1 MPAESSDIA
10 ADMNRGAQASTRHP
24 APIATAQTVH
34 PSEESLPQREHKLE
48 AAHGNISSPQPTY
61 TLNEILAEYKT
72 GSQQKL
78 RLASHLAYPPERPYV
93 QDLEQLVGDL
103 AARMIK
109 AVPDEIQKISPE
121 DVVIRLVDRPS
132 VNAYVMSSN
141 SGRFEIFINRGL
153 IEEFLTAPEFQ
164 KENLCIDALAGVVA
178 HEICHTNFKRRFQG
192 HANSMLQEE
201 YCDILP
207 AKMLERI
214 GLRPEVMST
223 LCDLFV
229 RVSGE
234 PGARKID
241 RSEPHASSPIRKE
254 IYEKGAWH
262 EYEKARRKAAI
273 PGVARDID
281 VQRSN
286 LRERLESISKN
297 AAQERIISPILH
309 DLLQRGFAS
318 ATCDEK
324 LGLLNQF
331 MTAHRTFLSDCHV
344 STISTELCSLSTE
357 ALKEAQCP
365 RSTYGQHP
373 LFIQLSEMLYR
384 QSNPDHARWLYQGVS
399 RALELSQF
407 GAFEKA
413 DEAYCSLIDARSKE
427 SVRDALEQCQTLLK
441 YSVQPTLS
449 NESWRGTLL
458 PQAQERLRETFNDAD
473 FDRLR
478 NGQTI
483 PFPFLAHHQ
492 LQRELTDG
500 ALRRGDPVQ
509 ERLLNSSRTFYYNSG
524 IARATDQ
531 LLGERTER
539 GSVDILL
546 DFSSPRQSLCDG
558 LETRSLEAFAISIDG
573 GITLQYPSRNQVGN
587 DGTFEAGAE
596 RETNFATFLAT
607 RGSSLI
613 EEAQQLTSS
622 TIFPFIEKNACL
634 IMPQVHPVGM
644 LSPELTASSQALA
657 RTVFDR
663 LNHLL
668 ETNPSEGF
676 RQAAIDLLTKLE
688 PARHSHHLSVY
699 TAYHQSVFSS
709 VNGCRVDPNHPFLK
723 TILEN
728 PTGLLTNAQQL
739 ASISILNGLEGKRY
753 HRITGPDLRTAFAA
767 AVGGEERLRKLFG
780 IRADLPPDQFIEGL
794 VRVPRMICSLVW
806 ELSDEA
812 IALREIRGQYIDD
825 YLLSHSN
832 LALSFAQLHAL
843 YDLCAGTQSQPVARR
858 IQGLALAIA
867 RDLDLAQLSNE
878 ELMDTYQRLTVL
890 GVIDRS
896 VALETRFNAEIAD
909 RLTSL
914 KDIAVRNEALRM
926 LVYPRPFTVN
936 EVNRKVSFLS
946 QYDTGRFSRILEVS
960 SMYVPRTVDPN
971 FERLVVREVVR
982 LSADRIRLATGK
994 RFDDGSE
1001 AFLSEAQNLLRE
1013 FDQGWLPPALRSQV
1027 LRGLADELLTQ
1038 RKVSFLFRDNLLANS
1053 KYQSR
1058 CTFASAMQ
1066 ASHRTEATAMLT
1078 NAASVEA
1085 HNALIELKDRSEK
1098 DLRNSLFSFLL
1109 ARNSSAHLENVSGLL
1124 LKKLEG
1130 HNSDEK
1136 AHPLIF
1142 RELGITGISGF
1153 SSPEGRENQKE
1164 IIEYHLRSLHQRFQ
1178 ELDVRARGAALSLLA
1193 VDSNASEESFAKF
1206 RDEFL
1211 IPRILPKN
1219 GPYNEL
1225 LLAGIKDYFEFY
1237 SNAVHHKYM
1246 VACAILASAQE
1257 QGSKN
1262 SPLATVG
1269 LVARSFLGAHGT
1281 AGYKLL
1287 QRIRNHPSTP
1297 QEIKDVLHNVL
1308 DETISLSR
1316 WTIHERIAEY
1326 GPTGAT
1332 EHWVGRAKAGSMCL
1346 SVPVTKR
1353 DGSESFLSIIHPGAH
1368 VDSLYWLQNFATM
1381 AANLSKINPSLGI
1394 IAPMALQTR
1403 RLIENET
1410 DFDGSPRIQQTVAED
1425 AYTYSMVLPQDK
1437 IRVSSSCAPLIS
1449 AEGKKHSTDFMKS
1462 SGNKEAGRVCGQSL
1476 LEMVAELREKSA
1488 SGEWSRA
1495 ESAQRLTVL
1504 KAVAFS
1510 VAANEVRLIASGR
1523 GKDHDRHPGNY
1534 LIDIQGG
1541 GPGSET
1547 IVDIRHFDFGC
1558 TDTQPPSA
1566 NSLKEAGVTL
1576 QRAVDSLSVWTLL
1589 FNRTSITDSIAGA
1602 LFEKGTYV
1610 PEVASIPLGLLAAT
1624 GANERISIG
1633 GRNRQLLEPADLMR
1647 ALKVGLESASIP
1659 KQLSITPKGI
1669 TGWVMSRGFQR
1680 IDTRGVTFK

>member
-34 PSEESLPQREHKLE
+34 PSEESLPQREDKLE

-121 DVVIRLVDRPS
+121 DVVIRLVDKPS

-164 KENLCIDALAGVVA
+164 EGDLCIDALAGVVA

-281 VQRSN
+281 VQRSH

-331 MTAHRTFLSDCHV
+331 MTAHRTFLLDCHV

-441 YSVQPTLS
+441 YSVQPTNS

-458 PQAQERLRETFNDAD
+458 PHARERLRETFNDAD
-473 FDRLR
+473 FERLR
-478 NGQTI
+478 DGQTI
-483 PFPFLAHHQ
+483 PFPFLAHYQ
-492 LQRELTDG
+492 VQRELADD
-500 ALRRGDPVQ
+500 ALRRGAQQKPFNAST
-509 ERLLNSSRTFYYNSG
+509 LFYYNSG
-524 IARATDQ
+524 ISNATE
-531 LLGERTER
+531 G
-539 GSVDILL
+539 LL
-546 DFSSPRQSLCDG
+546 DERIAGRQFDTASPKESLCDG
-558 LETRSLEAFAISIDG
+558 LETRSLEAFAISVDG
-573 GITLQYPSRNQVGN
+573 GITLKYPSRNQVET
-587 DGTFEAGAE
+587 DGKFEAGAE
-596 RETNFATFLAT
+596 RETRFATFLAT

-613 EEAQQLTSS
+613 EVAQQLTTS
-622 TIFPFIEKNACL
+622 TIFTFIDQNAYL

-644 LSPELTASSQALA
+644 LSKELAASSQELA
-657 RTVFDR
+657 RAVFQR

-668 ETNPSEGF
+668 ETNPNKGF
-676 RQAAIDLLTKLE
+676 KDAAINLLTKFE
-688 PARHSHHLSVY
+688 PTSHSQYLPVY
-699 TAYHQSVFSS
+699 MAYHQSVFSS
-709 VNGCRVDPNHPFLK
+709 VKGCRVDPNHPLLR

-728 PTGLLTNAQQL
+728 QTGLLTNAQQL
-739 ASISILNGLEGKRY
+739 ASISILNGFEGKDYR
-753 HRITGPDLRTAFAA
+753 RITGPELRTAFAA
-767 AVGGEERLRKLFG
+767 AVGGEERLRNLFG
-780 IRADLPPDQFIEGL
+780 VRPDLPPDQFIEGL
-794 VRVPRMICSLVW
+794 VRVPRMAQSLAG
-806 ELSDEA
+806 SNNDEA

-825 YLLSHSN
+825 YLFSQPNLVLS
-832 LALSFAQLHAL
+832 LAQLHAL
-843 YDLCAGTQSQPVARR
+843 YDLCSGTQNRPVATG
-858 IQGLALAIA
+858 IQGLALAVA
-867 RDLDLAQLSNE
+867 SGLDLSQLSNQ
-878 ELMDTYQRLTVL
+878 ELLDTYQRLTVM

-896 VALETRFNAEIAD
+896 VSLETRFNAEIAGH
-909 RLTSL
+909 LTSL
-914 KDIAVRNEALRM
+914 KDIAARDEVLRM

-936 EVNRKVSFLS
+936 EGNAQLFFIS
-946 QYDTGRFSRILEVS
+946 QYDTGRFTKILEVS
-960 SMYVPRTVDPN
+960 SMYAPRTVDPT
-971 FERLVVREVVR
+971 FERIVVRELVR

-1001 AFLSEAQNLLRE
+1001 VFLSEAQNLLRE

-1027 LRGLADELLTQ
+1027 LRGLADKLLTQ

-1219 GPYNEL
+1219 GPYYEL

-1308 DETISLSR
+1308 DKTISLPR

-1332 EHWVGRAKAGSMCL
+1332 EDWVGRAKAGSMCL

-1381 AANLSKINPSLGI
+1381 SANLSMINPSLGI

-1462 SGNKEAGRVCGQSL
+1462 SGNKEAGRVRGQPL

-1624 GANERISIG
+1624 GANERISID